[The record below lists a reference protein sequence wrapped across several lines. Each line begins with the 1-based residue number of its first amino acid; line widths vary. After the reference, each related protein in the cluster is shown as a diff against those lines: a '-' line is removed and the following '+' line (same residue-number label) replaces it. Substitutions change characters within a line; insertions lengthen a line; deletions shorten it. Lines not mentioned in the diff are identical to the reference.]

1 MLGSR
6 TGRLDSIPLIR
17 ASTEDRDI
25 PRRPTPS
32 SARVL
37 RLRACATAAG
47 MLQHS
52 SVFHGMPCVPTCP
65 RPDSN
70 RRRPPPEGGALS
82 AELRWHMPPP
92 RDDARKRPPDR
103 RHAHRTSGTRR
114 PCGMAAFPSVR
125 WCLTR
130 VPRGRGCDGP
140 QDSTPDF
147 PQFLDILPT
156 AKAGGFPSQP
166 GLQRNFRPAEMR
178 GLTLHGTANAAL
190 HVLGCVPARFP

>member
-17 ASTEDRDI
+17 ASTEDRDV

-32 SARVL
+32 STRVL

-52 SVFHGMPCVPTCP
+52 SVFHGTSCVPTCP

-82 AELRWHMPPP
+82 AELQGRMPPP

-125 WCLTR
+125 WCFTR
-130 VPRGRGCDGP
+130 VPRGCFDLCALPDGIP
-140 QDSTPDF
+140 SGASGIPPDYPRIHRTAEVPPVGF
-147 PQFLDILPT
+147 EPT
-156 AKAGGFPSQP
+156 TRDLKGRCSD
-166 GLQRNFRPAEMR
+166 
-178 GLTLHGTANAAL
+178 H
-190 HVLGCVPARFP
+190 